1 MARTG
6 VDIQILDAKFAVPP
20 EVNQNTMII
29 VFGAA
34 AVTPAAGAL
43 GFSLDVPYRL
53 TSVGDLTALGVTAAN
68 NPEVYRH
75 VVGFYTGG
83 GVNRTGTL
91 LWIVGSSLTTLSN
104 LWPAGDF
111 ADGPSTLA
119 GLVRRTTVESFEY
132 RPRQVILAG
141 TKTGSDLDFSANV
154 YAQMVGLANAEVMR
168 LFSEGYAFVVICAP
182 AFVDMT
188 AAEPVASTI
197 QRMVNLSVPD
207 PDFGGGPM
215 VGVLVVSDTQNTTAC
230 GGRFGGW
237 LAKTAVGQS
246 VGDPSLGEFAP
257 TMYFTNAVSAT
268 GSPLAYTNT
277 PCSSLSLTDTNT
289 LGDKQYLFTMR
300 RPPKDGM
307 YMNDGATANDPGNA
321 LSTLEAARTICA
333 YADDLRLYFTNY
345 INTQVPVIPSGE
357 ADVPAQLDPSWV
369 EIVLEGARSQVSRKY
384 IDNGDISDDRM
395 TLRAK
400 NDDFLGT
407 RTLEVTSSLL
417 PAFTLRWV
425 DGSVSYVKNL

>member
-6 VDIQILDAKFAVPP
+6 IDIQILDAKFAVPP

-29 VFGAA
+29 VAGAT
-34 AVTPAAGAL
+34 AVTPAEGAL
-43 GFSLDVPYRL
+43 GFSLNVAYRL
-53 TSVGDLTALGVTAAN
+53 TGVGDLTALGVTSAN

-75 VVGFYTGG
+75 VVDFYTGG
-83 GVNRTGTL
+83 GVNRSGTL
-91 LWIVGSSLTTLSN
+91 LWVGGI
-104 LWPAGDF
+104 AGDSSALWSGVATVANAPGTF
-111 ADGPSTLA
+111 NDF
-119 GLVRRTTVESFEY
+119 VRQTTVESFSY
-132 RPRQVILAG
+132 RPRQVLIAENALSA
-141 TKTGSDLDFSANV
+141 TGAPGQFTAFAAADMAT
-154 YAQMVGLANAEVMR
+154 
-168 LFSEGYAFVVICAP
+168 LFEEGYALVAVYGGNFIASSTGP
-182 AFVDMT
+182 T
-188 AAEPVASTI
+188 ATI
-197 QRMVNLSVPD
+197 TALPDLGSGTPGTVPL
-207 PDFGGGPM
+207 G
-215 VGVLVVSDTQNTTAC
+215 GVLVVSDVQSTPAC
-230 GGRFGGW
+230 VGRFGGW

-246 VGDPSLGEFAP
+246 VGDPSLGEFAT
-257 TMYFTNAVSAT
+257 TMYLIDGTAGASGAAPTYV
-268 GSPLAYTNT
+268 NT
-277 PCSSLSLTDTNT
+277 PCSRLSLDNVNM
-289 LGDKQYLFTMR
+289 LGDKQYLFTR
-300 RPPKDGM
+300 SRPPKDGM
-307 YMNDGATANDPGNA
+307 YMNDGATCNDPDNA

-345 INTQVPVIPSGE
+345 INTQVPVIPSGKQG
-357 ADVPAQLDPSWV
+357 VPAQLDPSWV